1 MDIMDRELGSR
12 CAGVIIISG
21 GGIQRRVSIVS
32 IGKGVGVIIDC
43 VYVRKMSLIFRL
55 QTEGVRVE

>member
-1 MDIMDRELGSR
+1 MFYYFW
-12 CAGVIIISG
+12 G
-21 GGIQRRVSIVS
+21 GGIQGRGSIVS

-43 VYVRKMSLIFRL
+43 VYLRKMSLIFRL